1 MTRQLA
7 LCVAL
12 ALVGCQKTGG
22 GGGGPPADCDK
33 VGPAAAAFELGNYA
47 PPETRA
53 PTVARFVK
61 ACRDTGVDAKQGEC
75 LMTAK
80 DVWSAAL
87 CAPKMFPDVKVDGQ
101 CDVVAAKLRDAIAKQ
116 FGGGAGAPPE
126 MAKLPERAATA
137 IKDSCNQ
144 DGWPPAMKACLA
156 NATDPLQ
163 DWKGCEHLA
172 SPELTSKL
180 QARMTSAMGGR

>member
-1 MTRQLA
+1 MWI
-7 LCVAL
+7 AL

-22 GGGGPPADCDK
+22 GPAGPPADCDK

-61 ACRDTGVDAKQGEC
+61 LCRDVGLDATQGAC

-87 CAPKMFPDVKVDGQ
+87 CAPRMYPDVKVDGQ
-101 CDVVAAKLRDAIAKQ
+101 CDVVAVKLRALMDKQ
-116 FGGGAGAPPE
+116 FGGGGGAPPE
-126 MAKLPERAATA
+126 VAKMPERAAAA

-156 NATDPLQ
+156 DAKDPLQ
-163 DWKGCEHLA
+163 DWKACEHLA
-172 SPELTSKL
+172 SPELTAKL
-180 QARMTSAMGGR
+180 KARMQTAMGRK